1 MQSGLTALHL
11 AAQEDKVAVAEI
23 LAKNGANLD
32 QQTKVWTTIEISRP
46 RIFSRALTT
55 LFFVFFNSPEYS
67 VIFSITNESFFWQLG
82 YTPLIVACHYGNA
95 KMVNFLLKN
104 EASVNAKTKV
114 FLLNIELSKC
124 QYKQTVQE
132 YLPCQYL
139 WTIDTEYHTVHD
151 PLSWVSSN
159 MQYTRMQCHC
169 IYSRWHSFM
178 SVFCL
183 WMCTKSIQMKY
194 RIWY

>member
-32 QQTKVWTTIEISRP
+32 QQTKVWTTIEISH
-46 RIFSRALTT
+46 RALTT
-55 LFFVFFNSPEYS
+55 LFFFLTAQNIQSYFLLLMNH
-67 VIFSITNESFFWQLG
+67 FFWQLG

-114 FLLNIELSKC
+114 FSL
-124 QYKQTVQE
+124 
-132 YLPCQYL
+132 
-139 WTIDTEYHTVHD
+139 
-151 PLSWVSSN
+151 
-159 MQYTRMQCHC
+159 
-169 IYSRWHSFM
+169 F
-178 SVFCL
+178 
-183 WMCTKSIQMKY
+183 
-194 RIWY
+194 